1 MKYMKIL
8 FTGFNGFNN
17 TSKVIIDKINNDKLL
32 FNNSYKEI
40 DNQLVNSNVEE
51 YDLIIMLGLKSNL
64 KRSIRLEVNSLLNDE
79 LVTTNISYC
88 NVKKYFN
95 DNGIS
100 CIVNDKPTNYL
111 CNYAYHKVLK
121 RNKNNIFIHVS
132 ELKNIKD
139 LDKLI
144 NLISNI
150 KITTCI

>member
-111 CNYAYHKVLK
+111 CNYAYYKVLQK
-121 RNKNNIFIHVS
+121 NKNTIFIHVPK
-132 ELKNIKD
+132 LKNIKD

-150 KITTCI
+150 NITTCI

>member
-1 MKYMKIL
+1 MKIL

-40 DNQLVNSNVEE
+40 DNQLVDINVEDYE
-51 YDLIIMLGLKSNL
+51 LIIMLGLRSNL

-79 LVTTNISYC
+79 LVTTNLNYC

-100 CIVNDKPTNYL
+100 CIVSDKPTNYL
-111 CNYAYHKVLK
+111 CNYAYYNVLK
-121 RNKNNIFIHVS
+121 RNKNAIFIHVPK
-132 ELKNIKD
+132 LKNIKN

-150 KITTCI
+150 NITTCI

>member
-40 DNQLVNSNVEE
+40 DNQLVNSNVEDYE
-51 YDLIIMLGLKSNL
+51 LIIMLGLRSNL
-64 KRSIRLEVNSLLNDE
+64 KRSIRLEVNSFLNDE

-111 CNYAYHKVLK
+111 CNYAYYKVLQK
-121 RNKNNIFIHVS
+121 NKNTIFIHVPK
-132 ELKNIKD
+132 LKNIKD

-150 KITTCI
+150 NITTCI

>member
-111 CNYAYHKVLK
+111 CNYAYYKVLQK
-121 RNKNNIFIHVS
+121 NKNTIFIHVPK
-132 ELKNIKD
+132 LKNIKY

-150 KITTCI
+150 NITTCI

>member
-111 CNYAYHKVLK
+111 CNYAYYKVLQK
-121 RNKNNIFIHVS
+121 NKNTIFIHVPK
-132 ELKNIKD
+132 LKNIKD
-139 LDKLI
+139 
-144 NLISNI
+144 
-150 KITTCI
+150 

>member
-1 MKYMKIL
+1 MKIL
-8 FTGFNGFNN
+8 FTGFKGFNN

-40 DNQLVNSNVEE
+40 DNQLVNINVEE

-64 KRSIRLEVNSLLNDE
+64 KRSIRLEVNSFLNDE

-88 NVKKYFN
+88 NVKKYFIDN
-95 DNGIS
+95 DIS

-121 RNKNNIFIHVS
+121 RNKNTIFIHVS

>member
-1 MKYMKIL
+1 MKIL

-51 YDLIIMLGLKSNL
+51 YDLIIMLGLRSNL
-64 KRSIRLEVNSLLNDE
+64 KKSIRVEINSMLNDE
-79 LVTTNISYC
+79 LLATNLNYC
-88 NVKKYFN
+88 NVKRYFN

-111 CNYAYHKVLK
+111 CNYAYYKVLQK
-121 RNKNNIFIHVS
+121 NKNTIFIHVPK
-132 ELKNIKD
+132 LKNIKD

-150 KITTCI
+150 NITTCI

>member
-1 MKYMKIL
+1 MKIL

-17 TSKVIIDKINNDKLL
+17 TSKVIIDKINNYKLL

-51 YDLIIMLGLKSNL
+51 YDLIIMLGLRSNL
-64 KRSIRLEVNSLLNDE
+64 KKSIRVEINSMLNDE
-79 LVTTNISYC
+79 LVATNLNYC

-95 DNGIS
+95 DNDIS

-111 CNYAYHKVLK
+111 CNYVYHKVLQK
-121 RNKNNIFIHVS
+121 NKNTIFIHVPK
-132 ELKNIKD
+132 LKNIKN

-150 KITTCI
+150 KITTCT

>member
-1 MKYMKIL
+1 MKIL
-8 FTGFNGFNN
+8 FTGFKGFNN

-32 FNNSYKEI
+32 FNNSYKDI
-40 DNQLVNSNVEE
+40 DIQLANSNVEE
-51 YDLIIMLGLKSNL
+51 YDLIKMLGLRSNL
-64 KRSIRLEVNSLLNDE
+64 KKSIRVEINSFLNDE
-79 LVTTNISYC
+79 LVTTNLSYC

-111 CNYAYHKVLK
+111 CNYAYHKVLQK
-121 RNKNNIFIHVS
+121 NKKTIFIHIP
-132 ELKNIKD
+132 ELKNIKY

-150 KITTCI
+150 NITTCI

>member
-40 DNQLVNSNVEE
+40 DNQLVNINVEE

-64 KRSIRLEVNSLLNDE
+64 KRSIRLEVNSFLNDE

-111 CNYAYHKVLK
+111 CNYAYYKVLQK
-121 RNKNNIFIHVS
+121 NKNTIFIHVPK
-132 ELKNIKD
+132 LKNIKD

-150 KITTCI
+150 NITTCI

>member
-1 MKYMKIL
+1 MKIL

-40 DNQLVNSNVEE
+40 DNQLVDINVEDYE
-51 YDLIIMLGLKSNL
+51 LIIMLGLRSNL

-79 LVTTNISYC
+79 LVVTNLNYC

-95 DNGIS
+95 DNDIS

-111 CNYAYHKVLK
+111 CNYAYHKVLHK
-121 RNKNNIFIHVS
+121 NRNAIFIHVP

-150 KITTCI
+150 NITTCI

>member
-1 MKYMKIL
+1 MKIL

-17 TSKVIIDKINNDKLL
+17 TSKVIIVKINNDKLL

-51 YDLIIMLGLKSNL
+51 YDLIIMLGLRSNL
-64 KRSIRLEVNSLLNDE
+64 KKSIRIEINSMLNGELLA
-79 LVTTNISYC
+79 TNLNYC
-88 NVKKYFN
+88 NVKRYFN

-100 CIVNDKPTNYL
+100 CIVNDKLTNYL
-111 CNYAYHKVLK
+111 CNYAYHKVLQK
-121 RNKNNIFIHVS
+121 NKNTIFIHVP

-150 KITTCI
+150 NNTTCI

>member
-1 MKYMKIL
+1 MKIF

-17 TSKVIIDKINNDKLL
+17 TSKVIIVKINNDKLL

-51 YDLIIMLGLKSNL
+51 YDLIIMLGLRSNL
-64 KRSIRLEVNSLLNDE
+64 KKSIRVEINSRLNDE
-79 LVTTNISYC
+79 LLTTNLNYC
-88 NVKKYFN
+88 NVKRYFN

-111 CNYAYHKVLK
+111 CNYAYHKVLQK
-121 RNKNNIFIHVS
+121 NKNTIFIHVP
-132 ELKNIKD
+132 ELKNIKE

-150 KITTCI
+150 NITTCI

>member
-1 MKYMKIL
+1 MKIL

-40 DNQLVNSNVEE
+40 DNQLVNINVEDYE
-51 YDLIIMLGLKSNL
+51 LILMLGLRSNL

-79 LVTTNISYC
+79 LVTTNLSYC

-100 CIVNDKPTNYL
+100 CIVNDKSTNYL
-111 CNYAYHKVLK
+111 CNYAYHKVLQK
-121 RNKNNIFIHVS
+121 NKNAIFIHVP
-132 ELKNIKD
+132 
-139 LDKLI
+139 
-144 NLISNI
+144 
-150 KITTCI
+150 

>member
-1 MKYMKIL
+1 MKIL

-40 DNQLVNSNVEE
+40 DNQLVDINVEDYE
-51 YDLIIMLGLKSNL
+51 LIIMLGLRCNL

-88 NVKKYFN
+88 NVKKYFIDN
-95 DNGIS
+95 DIS

-121 RNKNNIFIHVS
+121 RNKNTIFIHVS

-150 KITTCI
+150 NITACI

>member
-64 KRSIRLEVNSLLNDE
+64 KRSIRLEVNSFLNDE

-111 CNYAYHKVLK
+111 CNYAYYKVLQK
-121 RNKNNIFIHVS
+121 NKNTIFIHVPK
-132 ELKNIKD
+132 LKNIKD

-150 KITTCI
+150 NITTCI

>member
-1 MKYMKIL
+1 MKIL

-40 DNQLVNSNVEE
+40 DNQLVNINVEDYE
-51 YDLIIMLGLKSNL
+51 LILMLGLRSNL

-79 LVTTNISYC
+79 LVTTNLSYC

-111 CNYAYHKVLK
+111 CNYAYYKVLQK
-121 RNKNNIFIHVS
+121 NKNAIFIHVPK
-132 ELKNIKD
+132 LKNIKD

-150 KITTCI
+150 NITTCI

>member
-1 MKYMKIL
+1 MKIL

-40 DNQLVNSNVEE
+40 DNQLVDINVEDYE
-51 YDLIIMLGLKSNL
+51 LIIMLGLRSNL

-79 LVTTNISYC
+79 IVTTNINYC

-111 CNYAYHKVLK
+111 CNYAYHKVLQK
-121 RNKNNIFIHVS
+121 NKKTFFIHVP

-150 KITTCI
+150 NITTCI

>member
-1 MKYMKIL
+1 MKIL
-8 FTGFNGFNN
+8 FTCFNGFNN

-32 FNNSYKEI
+32 FNNSYKDI
-40 DNQLVNSNVEE
+40 DIQLANSNVEE
-51 YDLIIMLGLKSNL
+51 YDLIIMLGLRSNL
-64 KRSIRLEVNSLLNDE
+64 KKSIRVEINSFLNDE
-79 LVTTNISYC
+79 LVTTNLSYC

-95 DNGIS
+95 YNDIS

-111 CNYAYHKVLK
+111 CNYAYHKVLQK
-121 RNKNNIFIHVS
+121 NKNAIFIHIP

-150 KITTCI
+150 NITTCI

>member
-1 MKYMKIL
+1 
-8 FTGFNGFNN
+8 
-17 TSKVIIDKINNDKLL
+17 
-32 FNNSYKEI
+32 
-40 DNQLVNSNVEE
+40 
-51 YDLIIMLGLKSNL
+51 MLGLRSNL
-64 KRSIRLEVNSLLNDE
+64 KKSIRLEINSMLNDE
-79 LVTTNISYC
+79 LVTTNLSYC

-111 CNYAYHKVLK
+111 CNYAYHKVLQK
-121 RNKNNIFIHVS
+121 NKNAIFIHVP

-150 KITTCI
+150 NITTCI